1 MTGLVS
7 WYNDHEVLIIP
18 HRLDVNM
25 YEIIVSNLQEVHP
38 KIPRNKKK
46 KFFLGGHKIGRVV
59 DKVLSN
65 ECELNYVTVYMR
77 KRVENSTGLNEDQ
90 YDYIDPSKY
99 IRKKKPKSL
108 WKPICKEAFYH
119 YIGHV
124 ADDLDLADEP
134 EDDET
139 ATNREVDSKKVKGP
153 KFLHRHH
160 VGKRSVALHGDHS
173 LITRSVNCDESNE
186 KSFKCKLNTFTQKL
200 GEMKENLLQKTYV
213 VSFFQNSIICKK
225 KNLCFYF
232 KSSKPHKIA
241 RIKILK
247 MFLGKEQS
255 CQDLTYLTF
264 QYQKYR
270 HSL

>member
-25 YEIIVSNLQEVHP
+25 YEIIVSNLHEVNP

-59 DKVLSN
+59 DKISTN

-213 VSFFQNSIICKK
+213 VSFFSK
-225 KNLCFYF
+225 F
-232 KSSKPHKIA
+232 K
-241 RIKILK
+241 
-247 MFLGKEQS
+247 
-255 CQDLTYLTF
+255 YL
-264 QYQKYR
+264 
-270 HSL
+270 

>member
-25 YEIIVSNLQEVHP
+25 YEIIVSNLKEVHL

-46 KFFLGGHKIGRVV
+46 KFFLGGHNIGRVV
-59 DKVLSN
+59 DKVSSS
-65 ECELNYVTVYMR
+65 ECEFNYVTVYMR
-77 KRVENSTGLNEDQ
+77 KRMENSTGVNEDQ
-90 YDYIDPSKY
+90 YEYIDPSKY
-99 IRKKKPKSL
+99 IRKKKPKSF

-173 LITRSVNCDESNE
+173 LSTRSVNCDESNE

-213 VSFFQNSIICKK
+213 VFLFVRNQLFGKK
-225 KNLCFYF
+225 HLLFLF
-232 KSSKPHKIA
+232 E
-241 RIKILK
+241 IKHINI
-247 MFLGKEQS
+247 
-255 CQDLTYLTF
+255 
-264 QYQKYR
+264 
-270 HSL
+270 

>member
-25 YEIIVSNLQEVHP
+25 YEIIVSNLHEVNP

-65 ECELNYVTVYMR
+65 ECDLNYVTVYMR

-99 IRKKKPKSL
+99 IRKKKPKSF

-213 VSFFQNSIICKK
+213 VFLFFKNQLFVKK
-225 KNLCFYF
+225 KTPTTFVFILNQANHIKLPVLKYLKCF
-232 KSSKPHKIA
+232 
-241 RIKILK
+241 
-247 MFLGKEQS
+247 
-255 CQDLTYLTF
+255 
-264 QYQKYR
+264 
-270 HSL
+270 